1 MAGIDK
7 TYVKTW
13 QEYQDLVNWLE
24 QNQFKCPNG
33 DVIGI
38 CHYGWSKEDFDG
50 ERERPVLNTTQEEDY
65 FLIKYCP
72 LQFVQDRMKEV
83 YDEEDYNSVKN
94 GTSPYDTFTKE
105 GRLGTGK
112 IKLKKLRGR
121 GKKYKYLYWTESLS
135 YGLRYCTETN
145 KWLWPYELGNW
156 NTSTADRCHSIKALI
171 RQIRKWQLPKGTGLR
186 IYCGTNIWL
195 AEVK

>member
-33 DVIGI
+33 DII
-38 CHYGWSKEDFDG
+38 EIPHYGWSKEDFDG

-72 LQFVQDRMKEV
+72 LQFVQDRMK
-83 YDEEDYNSVKN
+83 
-94 GTSPYDTFTKE
+94 
-105 GRLGTGK
+105 
-112 IKLKKLRGR
+112 
-121 GKKYKYLYWTESLS
+121 
-135 YGLRYCTETN
+135 
-145 KWLWPYELGNW
+145 
-156 NTSTADRCHSIKALI
+156 
-171 RQIRKWQLPKGTGLR
+171 
-186 IYCGTNIWL
+186 
-195 AEVK
+195 

>member
-33 DVIGI
+33 DII
-38 CHYGWSKEDFDG
+38 EIPHYGWSKEDFDG

-72 LQFVQDRMKEV
+72 LKFVQDRMKEV
-83 YDEEDYNSVKN
+83 YDEEYYNSVKN

-105 GRLGTGK
+105 GRLGDGK
-112 IKLKKLRGR
+112 VKLQKIRGR
-121 GKKYKYLYWTESLS
+121 GKKSKYLYWTDSSS
-135 YGLRYCTETN
+135 YGLRFSEETN

-156 NTSTADRCHSIKALI
+156 NTSTADKCHSIKALI

-186 IYCGTNIWL
+186 IVGGTNLWL
-195 AEVK
+195 AKVK